1 LYVKIIC
8 LYLSIINKQITN
20 KMENTYTLKVT
31 KQELELINTAVNNSK
46 IARIREYRNNPNL
59 DRKDRKTDSI
69 YIMSKRIQSEIYS
82 ITRKFS
88 DEYIYGN

>member
-1 LYVKIIC
+1 MYVKIIC
-8 LYLSIINKQITN
+8 LYLNIINKQITN

-31 KQELELINTAVNNSK
+31 KQELEFLNTIINNNK
-46 IARIREYRNNPNL
+46 ADIIRGYKTYSRL
-59 DRKDRKTDSI
+59 DRKDIKTNSI
-69 YIMSKRIQSEIYS
+69 YIMCKRLKSEISS